1 MEVIKDT
8 GKSESRNLRF
18 DPAKDPYIKFY
29 DLESGILDFAK
40 VGRSYGIPDMYKGV
54 DHERVYL
61 VEELLSK
68 LESSAAIVYHKIK
81 KIHESGKHNFSITRK
96 ERNTL
101 RKFIFVMRYRSHN
114 FWSKYTGTIDTYER
128 SDRDALIEFLE
139 GKSIT
144 NLRQVWLRNL
154 EVIVKTEIDEDRE
167 WLQTIGR
174 EMFGGDAEM
183 YCTCSTC
190 RNRTWRSASHN
201 PLRTNSSLPIMD
213 LEYSRALSSMIPQTL
228 KAQVP
233 TTRLLGWEIRDIL
246 SSTSWLLYLHD

>member
-8 GKSESRNLRF
+8 KKPEPRKPRF
-18 DPAKDPYIKFY
+18 GLVMDPYIKFY
-29 DLESGILDFAK
+29 DLESGVLDFAK
-40 VGRSYGIPDMYKGV
+40 VRRSYGIPDMYKDV
-54 DHERVYL
+54 DHERVYH
-61 VEELLSK
+61 VKELLSK
-68 LESSAAIVYHKIK
+68 LESDAAIIYHRLK
-81 KIHESGKHNFSITRK
+81 KVHESGKRNFSIARR
-96 ERNTL
+96 ERNIL
-101 RKFIFVMRYRSHN
+101 RKFLFVMKYRSQK
-114 FWSKYTGTIDTYER
+114 FWSKYTGTIDAYEHSDRSRLLEFLKER
-128 SDRDALIEFLE
+128 S
-139 GKSIT
+139 IT
-144 NLRQVWLRNL
+144 DLRQVWLLNL
-154 EVIVKTEIDEDRE
+154 EVIIRTEIDPDGE